1 MSDATT
7 HCNLGQIDLLDDNI
21 STSHQIQARN
31 VHQLYLLSVEVR
43 ALMDVVCQNGQS
55 SLLADRIEHHARQL
69 EAQFL
74 DRAEK
79 RRSLSLS
86 YQFFMRQKELI
97 DDDVTSIV
105 GALRALDDKGQID
118 DEVHDHLHD

>member
-55 SLLADRIEHHARQL
+55 SLLAERIEHHAHQL

-79 RRSLSLS
+79 RRSLSWS
-86 YQFFMRQKELI
+86 CQFFMGQKELI

-105 GALRALDDKGQID
+105 GALHALDDNGQID
-118 DEVHDHLHD
+118 DEVHEHLHN